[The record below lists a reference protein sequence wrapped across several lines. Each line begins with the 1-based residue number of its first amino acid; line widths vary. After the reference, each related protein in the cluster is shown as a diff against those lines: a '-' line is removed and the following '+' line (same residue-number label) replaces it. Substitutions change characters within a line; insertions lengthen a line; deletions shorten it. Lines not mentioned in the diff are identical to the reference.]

1 MNEGRRLTIA
11 GDARAFLAG
20 CRKELRIVRRYPAQI
35 VGMLF
40 WPIALPGFTV
50 LMGRTYSGNGDPQAV
65 AAFAQR
71 AGTADFAGF
80 VFVGYAMYMW
90 LSLLLWGP
98 GTALRQEQVRGSL
111 EAVFLTP
118 ATRLVP
124 LFAPGVA
131 HLPMTFA
138 VLAIMAAAMRFIF
151 GIEVALDAIA
161 RALLVVVVAIPSM
174 YAIGSLFATTVLK
187 LGETG
192 PIVQLVRG
200 TFSLACGITF
210 PIVMLPAWAQAF
222 AWTLPPTYVVS
233 DIRAVLLARI
243 GLGGI
248 ALDLVFLLGAAVLV
262 SLAAAALFRVL
273 ERSARRTGMLGG
285 Y

>member
-1 MNEGRRLTIA
+1 MSVAL
-11 GDARAFLAG
+11 DVHAFLAA
-20 CRKELRIVRRYPAQI
+20 CRKELRIQRRYPVQYI
-35 VGMLF
+35 GLFF

-65 AAFAQR
+65 AAFAAR

-90 LSLLLWGP
+90 LSLLLWGA
-98 GTALRQEQVRGSL
+98 GTSIRQEQVRGSL

-124 LFAPGVA
+124 LFAPPIA
-131 HLPMTFA
+131 HLPYVFFQLAVMGTAMHVLFEVPLA
-138 VLAIMAAAMRFIF
+138 PESILGVLA
-151 GIEVALDAIA
+151 
-161 RALLVVVVAIPSM
+161 VVIVAIPAM
-174 YAIGSLFATTVLK
+174 YAIGSLFGAAVLK

-192 PIVQLVRG
+192 PIVQMVRG
-200 TFSLACGITF
+200 MFSLACGITF
-210 PIVMLPAWAQAF
+210 PIVMLPGWAQAA

-233 DIRAVLLARI
+233 DIRSVLLA
-243 GLGGI
+243 GTS
-248 ALDLVFLLGAAVLV
+248 LGAIGGHLAFLVASAVV
-262 SLAAAALFRVL
+262 IGAVAVVAFRLL
-273 ERSARRTGMLGG
+273 ERSARQSGMLGQ